1 VGCLALGVVV
11 SSSLDPNEQ
20 EKHLVSREKQELK
33 QKNTPK
39 AQMMVAI
46 IHARVIS

>member
-1 VGCLALGVVV
+1 MLGLVI
-11 SSSLDPNEQ
+11 SNSLDPNEQ

-33 QKNTPK
+33 QTKNIPT

-46 IHARVIS
+46 IHACIIS